1 MTSLDLK
8 YDKYKFLVQEERV
21 LPDLVYVCLLS
32 LISVTALITHLPSLC
47 SLIRN
52 FRRPNNA
59 SLIYRNLFLVDMTF
73 LLIFC
78 PMDIFW
84 SFARSSMINFR
95 KGSQDL
101 SHLISVTMRK
111 YFVSFQF
118 YEKNVSAFP
127 LSQFFA
133 KRLSDEASYPIYLVL
148 RLVQLHHNSDPG
160 QVGFTC
166 HITIFITVLDM
177 LQFSF
182 P

>member
-1 MTSLDLK
+1 
-8 YDKYKFLVQEERV
+8 
-21 LPDLVYVCLLS
+21 
-32 LISVTALITHLPSLC
+32 
-47 SLIRN
+47 
-52 FRRPNNA
+52 
-59 SLIYRNLFLVDMTF
+59 
-73 LLIFC
+73 
-78 PMDIFW
+78 
-84 SFARSSMINFR
+84 MINFR

-148 RLVQLHHNSDPG
+148 RLVQLHHNSGPG

-166 HITIFITVLDM
+166 HISIFITVLDM
-177 LQFSF
+177 LQFSS